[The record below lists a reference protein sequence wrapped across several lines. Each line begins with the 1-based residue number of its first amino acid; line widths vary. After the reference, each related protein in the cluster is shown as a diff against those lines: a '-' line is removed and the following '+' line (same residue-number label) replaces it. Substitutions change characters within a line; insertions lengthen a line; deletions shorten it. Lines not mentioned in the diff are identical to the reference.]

1 MGRIVYK
8 KDILPELKKKGYTTA
23 RLRKDRLLSES
34 SIQFLREGK
43 LLSFKNLA
51 KICDMLCCGIGD
63 ILVYVDDHNRDT
75 EEKIVRKNL
84 GTAKAPAITQSA
96 GVTIT
101 TDMPSVTPE
110 ERMTLT

>member
-1 MGRIVYK
+1 MVPLFLFACNRGIKMGRIIYK

-51 KICDMLCCGIGD
+51 KICELLGCDIGD
-63 ILVYVDDHNRDT
+63 ILVYVNDYADLDT
-75 EEKIVRKNL
+75 VSDYR
-84 GTAKAPAITQSA
+84 
-96 GVTIT
+96 
-101 TDMPSVTPE
+101 
-110 ERMTLT
+110 R